1 MASSLKV
8 YLILGSNDSGRRAV
22 LCDLIDSLKSE
33 SPILYF
39 KHKDS
44 LSNDWDNS
52 LESLP
57 QINTVSWSL
66 DEAKIKHDS
75 ISVNP
80 ESIFFVAPSSI
91 NLADVIEGLK
101 GWLSKNDCQLT
112 RIITIVDCK
121 GLSENNSHNSWYE
134 AAIHFSDMVLL
145 NRREGVGEKWIKD
158 FLTEKKK
165 QFHPTRFE
173 LVKKNRVNN
182 PIDILDS
189 QTYRTSLYF
198 DDLISIEED
207 EFEDLCPEDK
217 KMDRYIERLESG
229 KRNKPIDPIHLD

>member
-22 LCDLIDSLKSE
+22 LCDLIDSLKSG

-44 LSNDWDNS
+44 LDNKWDNS
-52 LESLP
+52 LESLS

-112 RIITIVDCK
+112 RVITVVNCK
-121 GLSENNSHNSWYE
+121 ALSENKSHNKWYE

-158 FLTEKKK
+158 FVTGKKK

-173 LVKKNRVNN
+173 LVKKDRVNN
-182 PIDILDS
+182 PIDVLDS

-217 KMDRYIERLESG
+217 KMDRYVERLENG
-229 KRNKPIDPIHLD
+229 KRNKPIPLI